1 MLKKLKKIAAGW
13 LLAVFLLTEV
23 LFVHAD
29 DQEESASEKVSI
41 SAPSAILMES
51 TTGQVIYEKNA
62 HERRSPASVTKV
74 MTMLLAMEALDEG
87 KVSLKDEVIT
97 SEHAASMGGSQ
108 VYLEAG
114 EIQTFEVLLKCI
126 AVASGNDASVAVAE
140 HISGSE
146 VAFVDLMNKRAAELG
161 MKDTHFMDCC
171 GLSDSDEHYTTAQ
184 DIAVMS
190 RELTVNFPEIYEYT
204 QIWMED
210 ITHVTARGSS
220 AFTLSSTNKLLKWY
234 PYTTGLKT
242 GSTSKAKYCISA
254 TAQKDDLHMIAV
266 IMGAEDPK
274 TRFLEAQAL
283 LAYGFGVSKLYVD
296 EHKETL
302 PLHPLEGSIAD
313 QVSLKYEDIFRYLD
327 VTGKN
332 LANMEKIL
340 ELPEVLQAPLEEG
353 QIVGKAVYRL
363 DGEKIGEVNILS
375 GEDAKEA
382 KYPDYLLKVFEHFLL
397 GESMIK

>member
-29 DQEESASEKVSI
+29 DQEESASEKVSV

-146 VAFVDLMNKRAAELG
+146 AAFVDLMNKRAAELG

-204 QIWMED
+204 RIWMED

-313 QVSLKYEDIFRYLD
+313 LVSLKYEDAFRYLD

-363 DGEKIGEVNILS
+363 DGEKVGEVNILS
-375 GEDAKEA
+375 GETAKEA
-382 KYPDYLLKVFEHFLL
+382 KYPDYLLKVFDHFLL
-397 GESMIK
+397 RESMIK

>member
-1 MLKKLKKIAAGW
+1 MFKKLKKIAAGW

-140 HISGSE
+140 HILGSE
-146 VAFVDLMNKRAAELG
+146 AAFVDLMNKRAAELG

-313 QVSLKYEDIFRYLD
+313 MVSLKYEDTFRYLD

-363 DGEKIGEVNILS
+363 DGEKVGEVNILS

-382 KYPDYLLKVFEHFLL
+382 KYPDYLLKVFDHFLL
-397 GESMIK
+397 RESMIK